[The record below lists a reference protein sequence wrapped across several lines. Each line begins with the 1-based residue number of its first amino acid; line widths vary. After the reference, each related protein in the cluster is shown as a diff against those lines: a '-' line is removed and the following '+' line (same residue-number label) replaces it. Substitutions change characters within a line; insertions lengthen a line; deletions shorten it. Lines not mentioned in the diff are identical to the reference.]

1 MCFLE
6 SCTFWWNFSDHFSTG
21 VSNIIRFKD
30 KDERRTIQFDI
41 QERDVVLGFYDTG
54 NFTFQVTVKEIEEN
68 TATHLTA
75 TLMNGALKINQGFRL
90 ADSEEGGTLLEDHA
104 AYTAPRLLARLTR
117 RQAFAAHTAITENT
131 RLYFLE
137 LSHQT
142 QRT

>member
-1 MCFLE
+1 M
-6 SCTFWWNFSDHFSTG
+6 
-21 VSNIIRFKD
+21 
-30 KDERRTIQFDI
+30 
-41 QERDVVLGFYDTG
+41 
-54 NFTFQVTVKEIEEN
+54 TVKEIEEN

-104 AYTAPRLLARLTR
+104 AYKALRLLARLTR

-137 LSHQT
+137 LSHHT

>member
-1 MCFLE
+1 M
-6 SCTFWWNFSDHFSTG
+6 
-21 VSNIIRFKD
+21 
-30 KDERRTIQFDI
+30 
-41 QERDVVLGFYDTG
+41 
-54 NFTFQVTVKEIEEN
+54 TVKEIEEN

-75 TLMNGALKINQGFRL
+75 TLMNGSLKINQGFRL

-137 LSHQT
+137 LSQQT
-142 QRT
+142 QHTETSTFI